1 MNTAIEVQLSLDD
14 ELVPDGSRIT
24 AWVDCALKSVQKRA
38 VSITVRVVTQDEM
51 QNLNVRFRNQNSATN
66 VLSFP
71 SDNFGS
77 QRTGASGDIVVCS
90 VVVQTEAQEQ
100 NKAADAHWAHMVI
113 HGVLHLL
120 GYDHGN
126 DDEAQPMETLE
137 TEILL
142 GWNYSAPYTDTT
154 EHN

>member
-38 VSITVRVVTQDEM
+38 VSITVRVVTREEM
-51 QNLNVRFRNQNSATN
+51 QSLNVRFRGQNSATN

-71 SDNFGS
+71 SDDRGS
-77 QRTGASGDIVVCS
+77 LRTGVRGDIVVCS

-100 NKAADAHWAHMVI
+100 NKAVDAHWAHMII
-113 HGVLHLL
+113 HGVLHLC
-120 GYDHGN
+120 GYDHTT
-126 DDEAQPMETLE
+126 DAVATDVESLE
-137 TEILL
+137 VLILHQL
-142 GWNYSAPYTDTT
+142 GFPDPYQL
-154 EHN
+154 H

>member
-1 MNTAIEVQLSLDD
+1 MNNAIEVQLCHDD
-14 ELVPDGSRIT
+14 ELVPDGPRIT

-77 QRTGASGDIVVCS
+77 QRTGVSGDIVVCS

-100 NKAADAHWAHMVI
+100 NKAADAHWAHIII
-113 HGVLHLL
+113 HGVLHLC
-120 GYDHGN
+120 GYDHIT
-126 DDEAQPMETLE
+126 DAVATDMESLE
-137 TEILL
+137 VLILRQL
-142 GWNYSAPYTDTT
+142 GFPDPY
-154 EHN
+154 HLH